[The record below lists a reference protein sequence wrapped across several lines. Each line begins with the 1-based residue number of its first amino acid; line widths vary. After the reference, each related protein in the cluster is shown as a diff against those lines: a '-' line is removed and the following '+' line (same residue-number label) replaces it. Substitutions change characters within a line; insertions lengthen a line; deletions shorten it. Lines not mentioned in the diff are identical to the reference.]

1 MDDEFIGRDDKIRA
15 ELRRQ
20 YVIELGDVQLTPEI
34 ESEMNESIELNLFL
48 AKESESLNYSKSF
61 ENQIG

>member
-1 MDDEFIGRDDKIRA
+1 LDDEFIGRDDKIRA